1 MKKLI
6 KFFVQYPTMVNL
18 GLLLTLLVGIISF
31 SQVRYT
37 LDPSEDPKEIYVD
50 VIYRGASPLEI
61 EESAISRIEENLRGI
76 HGMDRF
82 TSVSRENSGR
92 ITVELFE
99 WADINEVLVDVENAV
114 NRISDFPDRMDRP
127 VVYKQEMLNPTIS
140 IALTGEIPLQQKKDY
155 ARQIRDDFMIEG
167 GISNINLFGFG
178 NEEIVIELNNTQM
191 ARFGI
196 TFQEAADA
204 VKNTNI
210 DMTGGELKLDRA
222 NWQIRALN
230 KKNTALELSQITV
243 RTGVTGERVLLKDIA
258 DVREVFEDHSVD
270 RYLNGRE
277 SVVIQVLTT
286 NDEDLV
292 AAAEYVKVFATEFN
306 DNHQGVELTVVEDIS
321 EFVNERA
328 ASLWENGLAGLILV
342 LLILTLFLDKRIAFW
357 VSLTIPLSLLGAFI
371 FAMMGYDLTINVV
384 SIFGFILVL
393 GMLVDTG
400 VVVAENIYRHYAE
413 FGKHPMVA
421 ARDGAA
427 EVAAPMTIS
436 LLTTAVAF
444 SIFFF
449 LPGKPGA
456 FFSEVSFV
464 VIGSLLAALIVTF
477 LFLPAKM
484 TFSRVLSKE
493 NSQTRLERFF
503 TQSLITFRD
512 RWFMPFTNL
521 VSHRWKW
528 LNVGSFLILLVISV
542 ALLRTGT
549 LPLTF
554 FPYLD
559 DDIQL
564 IRIEL
569 EPGTPADTTSAR
581 LLEIEEA
588 VWRVNK
594 RLTSDRKDGEQVV
607 RNVERLMGPNS
618 HQGQLRVV
626 MLGGEQRGIP
636 AYELNNQFREAAG
649 DIPGARYV
657 RFLGATA
664 EQRFGGLPVDISVT
678 GTELNQI
685 QLASARLKDELEQ
698 RDDLVDV
705 ADTDQRGNPELHIEL
720 NRTGELIGLTLQ
732 DVMAQVRAAFF
743 GYEVQNLQRNR
754 DDVRVWI
761 RFDDLT
767 RSNFEELLNLTIRTP
782 QGGAYPLSEIA
793 TIYPT
798 NASLEV
804 RRINGRRAIRVD
816 ADMADPSLSAP
827 AILSDIEANI
837 IPAIQAEYTGVQFF
851 IEGQNREAGLV
862 TNAMK
867 KVAPIIIV
875 LMLALIIINF
885 QSFSQ
890 TVMVLLSLPFA
901 FVGVVIGHMIHGVT
915 MNIFSVIG
923 MIALVGIL
931 INNMLVLITAFN
943 DNLKTDMSFED
954 ALKDA
959 VQSRFRPILLTTLST
974 VAGLLPMIFMGG
986 LAAAFLQPP
995 AISIAYGLIF
1005 GLLITLTLNPAFL
1018 VIWNQVKLRSMQM
1031 VGKTDYTPESIEPAV
1046 QLKEHQNRS
1055 TL

>member
-6 KFFVQYPTMVNL
+6 NFFVQYPTMVNL
-18 GLLLTLLVGIISF
+18 GLLLTLLVGVISF

-37 LDPSEDPKEIYVD
+37 LDPSEAPKEIYVD

-82 TSVSRENSGR
+82 TSVSRENNGR

-99 WADINEVLVDVENAV
+99 WADINQVLVEVENAV

-155 ARQIRDDFMIEG
+155 ARQIRDEFMIEG
-167 GISNINLFGFG
+167 GVSNINLFGFG
-178 NEEIVIELNNTQM
+178 NEEIVIELDDAQM

-196 TFQEAADA
+196 SFQEAADA
-204 VKNTNI
+204 VKKTNI

-230 KKNTALELSQITV
+230 KKNTALEIAQITV
-243 RTGVTGERVLLKDIA
+243 RTGVTGERVILKDIA
-258 DVREVFEDHSVD
+258 DVREVFEDRSVD

-292 AAAEYVKVFATEFN
+292 ATAEYVKEFVAEFN
-306 DNHQGVELTVVEDIS
+306 SSHQGVVLTVVEDIS

-456 FFSEVSFV
+456 FFSEVSYV
-464 VIGSLLAALIVTF
+464 VIASLLAALMITF

-484 TFSRVLSKE
+484 THSKVLTKE
-493 NSQTRLERFF
+493 NRQTRFELFF
-503 TQSLITFRD
+503 AQSLITFRD
-512 RWFMPFTNL
+512 RWFMPFTEL

-528 LNVGSFLILLVISV
+528 LNVGSFLFLLVLSV

-564 IRIEL
+564 LRVEL

-581 LLEIEEA
+581 LMEIEES
-588 VWRVNK
+588 VWKVNE
-594 RLTSDRKDGEQVV
+594 RLTTDRNDGEQVV

-626 MLGGEQRGIP
+626 MMGGEQRGSP
-636 AYELNNQFREAAG
+636 AYELNNQFRDEAG
-649 DIPGARYV
+649 EVPGSRYV

-678 GTELNQI
+678 GTDLNQI

-720 NRTGELIGLTLQ
+720 NRTGELLGLTLQ
-732 DVMAQVRAAFF
+732 DVMSQVRSAFF
-743 GYEVQNLQRNR
+743 GLEVQNLQRSR

-767 RSNFEELLNLTIRTP
+767 RSNYEELVNLTIRTS
-782 QGGAYPLSEIA
+782 QGAYPLNEIA
-793 TIYPT
+793 TIHPT

-804 RRINGRRAIRVD
+804 SRINGRRTIRVD

-827 AILSDIEANI
+827 AILGDIQANI
-837 IPAIQAEYTGVQFF
+837 IPAIQEEYPGVQFF

-862 TNAMK
+862 TDAMK
-867 KVAPIIIV
+867 KVAPVIIV
-875 LMLALIIINF
+875 LILALIIINF

-901 FVGVVIGHMIHGVT
+901 FVGVVIGHIIHGVT

-923 MIALVGIL
+923 MIALIGIL

-943 DNLKTDMSFED
+943 DNLKADMTFEE

-986 LAAAFLQPP
+986 LASAFLQPP
-995 AISIAYGLIF
+995 AIAIAYGLIF
-1005 GLLITLTLNPAFL
+1005 GLFITLTLNPAFL
-1018 VIWNQVKLRSMQM
+1018 VIWNQTKLGILQLLGR
-1031 VGKTDYTPESIEPAV
+1031 TDSTPESIEPAV
-1046 QLKEHQNRS
+1046 QLKEHHNRS
-1055 TL
+1055 AL

>member
-6 KFFVQYPTMVNL
+6 QFFVRYPTMVNL
-18 GLLLTLLVGIISF
+18 GLLLTILVGVISF

-37 LDPSEDPKEIYVD
+37 LDPSENPKEIYVD

-61 EESAISRIEENLRGI
+61 EESAIVRIEENLRGI
-76 HGMDRF
+76 TGMNRF
-82 TSVSRENSGR
+82 TSKARENSGR
-92 ITVELFE
+92 ITVELIE
-99 WADINEVLVDVENAV
+99 GADINELLVEVENAV

-155 ARQIRDDFMIEG
+155 ARQIRDEFMIER
-167 GISNINLFGFG
+167 GISNVNLFGFG
-178 NEEIVIELNNTQM
+178 NEEIVIELNDSQM
-191 ARFGI
+191 ERFGLS
-196 TFQEAADA
+196 FQEVA
-204 VKNTNI
+204 VAIQRTNI
-210 DMTGGELKLDRA
+210 DMTGGELKLDEA
-222 NWQIRALN
+222 NWQIRARN
-230 KKNTALELSQITV
+230 QKKMALEISEIPV
-243 RTGVTGERVLLKDIA
+243 RTGAMGDRILLKDIA
-258 DVREVFEDHSVD
+258 DVSESFEDRPVN
-270 RYLNGRE
+270 RYLNGNE

-286 NDEDLV
+286 NSEDLI
-292 AAAEYVKVFATEFN
+292 ATAEYVKEFANQFN
-306 DNHQGVELTVVEDIS
+306 RSHVGVELTIVEDIS

-328 ASLWENGLAGLILV
+328 AALWENGLVGLILV
-342 LLILTLFLDKRIAFW
+342 VLILTLFLDKRIAFW
-357 VSLTIPLSLLGAFI
+357 VTLTIPLSLLGAFI
-371 FAMMGYDLTINVV
+371 FALMGYDLTINVV

-413 FGKHPMVA
+413 FGKQPIAA

-436 LLTTAVAF
+436 LMTTAVAF

-464 VIGSLLAALIVTF
+464 VIASLLAALIVTF
-477 LFLPAKM
+477 LLLPAKM
-484 TFSRVLSKE
+484 THSKVLSKE
-493 NSQTRLERFF
+493 NRQTRFEKVF

-512 RWFMPFTNL
+512 RWFMPFIDL
-521 VSHRWKW
+521 VSYRWKW
-528 LNVGSFLILLVISV
+528 LNVGVFLMLLIASA

-569 EPGTPADTTSAR
+569 EPGTPSDTTNVR
-581 LLEIEEA
+581 LMQIEEA
-588 VWRVNK
+588 VWQVNE
-594 RLTSDRKDGEQVV
+594 RLTAERRDEQQVV
-607 RNVERLMGPNS
+607 RNIERLMGPGS
-618 HQGQLRVV
+618 HQGHLRVV

-636 AYELNNQFREAAG
+636 AYEINNQFREASG
-649 DIPGARYV
+649 VFPDARYV
-657 RFLGATA
+657 RFTGATV
-664 EQRFGGLPVDISVT
+664 EQRFGGLPVDISVS
-678 GTELNQI
+678 GEDLSQI
-685 QLASARLKDELEQ
+685 QQAAARLKEELSK
-698 RDDLVDV
+698 RDDLADV

-720 NRTGELIGLTLQ
+720 NRLGEQLGLTHQ
-732 DVMAQVRAAFF
+732 EVMSQIRNAYF
-743 GYEVQNLQRNR
+743 GLEVQNLQRNR

-761 RFDDLT
+761 RFDEANRTNYEGLV
-767 RSNFEELLNLTIRTP
+767 NLNIHSP
-782 QGGAYPLSEIA
+782 QGTYRLGDIA
-793 TIYPT
+793 QIYPT
-798 NASLEV
+798 AASLEV
-804 RRINGRRAIRVD
+804 SRINGRRTIRVD
-816 ADMADPSLSAP
+816 ADLASPSLSAP
-827 AILSDIEANI
+827 AILSDIETNVLPQIRAAY
-837 IPAIQAEYTGVQFF
+837 PGVRYF
-851 IEGQNREAGLV
+851 IEGQNREAGQV
-862 TNAMK
+862 TEAMRR
-867 KVAPIIIV
+867 VAPVIIA

-890 TVMVLLSLPFA
+890 TVIVLLSLPFA

-943 DNLKTDMSFED
+943 DNMKLDMSFED

-974 VAGLLPMIFMGG
+974 VAGLIPMIFVGG
-986 LAAAFLQPP
+986 LASAFLQPP
-995 AISIAYGLIF
+995 AIAIAYGLLF
-1005 GLLITLTLNPAFL
+1005 GLFISLTLTPAFL
-1018 VIWNQVKLRSMQM
+1018 VIWNQLKLRLYHLA
-1031 VGKTDYTPESIEPAV
+1031 GKDEASPESIEPAV
-1046 QLKEHQNRS
+1046 QLKEHHKRS
-1055 TL
+1055 TI

>member
-6 KFFVQYPTMVNL
+6 DFFVRYPTMVNL
-18 GLLLTLLVGIISF
+18 GLLLTILVGIISF

-37 LDPSEDPKEIYVD
+37 LDPSEKPKEIYVD
-50 VIYRGASPLEI
+50 VTYRGASPLEI
-61 EESAISRIEENLRGI
+61 EESAITRIEENLRGI
-76 HGMDRF
+76 NGMDRF
-82 TSVSRENSGR
+82 TSTASENRGR
-92 ITVELFE
+92 ITVELIE
-99 WADINEVLVDVENAV
+99 NADINEVLVEVENAV

-140 IALTGEIPLQQKKDY
+140 LALTGEIPLQQKKDY
-155 ARQIRDDFMIEG
+155 ARQIRDEFMIDEG
-167 GISNINLFGFG
+167 VSNVNLFGFG
-178 NEEIVIELNNTQM
+178 NEEIVIDLNDSQM
-191 ARFGI
+191 ERFGLSY
-196 TFQEAADA
+196 QVVAEAIQ
-204 VKNTNI
+204 KTNI

-222 NWQIRALN
+222 NWQIRARNQN
-230 KKNTALELSQITV
+230 KKALEISEIPI
-243 RTGVTGERVLLKDIA
+243 RTGDSGQRVLLKEIA
-258 DVREVFEDHSVD
+258 QVREVFDD
-270 RYLNGRE
+270 KPMNRYLNGKE

-292 AAAEYVKVFATEFN
+292 ATAEYVKEFVN
-306 DNHQGVELTVVEDIS
+306 QFNSSHVGVELTIVEDIS

-328 ASLWENGLAGLILV
+328 AALWENGFAGLILV

-357 VSLTIPLSLLGAFI
+357 VSLTIPLSLMGAFI

-413 FGKHPMVA
+413 FGKHPVAA

-436 LLTTAVAF
+436 LMTTAVAF

-464 VIGSLLAALIVTF
+464 VIASLLAALIVTF

-484 TFSRVLSKE
+484 TKSKVLSKK
-493 NSQTRLERFF
+493 NRQTRFERFF

-512 RWFMPFTNL
+512 RWFMPFTER
-521 VSHRWKW
+521 VSYSWKW
-528 LNVGSFLILLVISV
+528 MNVGVFLLLLILSAI
-542 ALLRTGT
+542 LLRTGT

-569 EPGTPADTTSAR
+569 ESGTPSDTTNAR
-581 LLEIEEA
+581 LMEIEEA
-588 VWRVNK
+588 VWKVNEQ
-594 RLTSDRKDGEQVV
+594 LTSERSDGQQVV
-607 RNVERLMGPNS
+607 RNIERLMGPNS

-636 AYELNNQFREAAG
+636 AYEINDQFREAAG
-649 DIPGARYV
+649 KIAGARYV

-664 EQRFGGLPVDISVT
+664 EQRFGGLPVDISVS
-678 GTELNQI
+678 GEDLNQI
-685 QLASARLKDELEQ
+685 QQAAARLKEEFEK
-698 RDDLVDV
+698 RDDLVNV
-705 ADTDQRGNPELHIEL
+705 ADTDQRGNPEIHIEL
-720 NRTGELIGLTLQ
+720 NRLGEQLGLTLQ
-732 DVMAQVRAAFF
+732 EVMSQIRNAYF
-743 GYEVQNLQRNR
+743 GLEVQNLQRNR

-761 RFDDLT
+761 RFEDSKAANYENLV
-767 RSNFEELLNLTIRTP
+767 NLNIHSP
-782 QGGAYPLSEIA
+782 QGVYHLGDIA
-793 TIYPT
+793 ELYPT
-798 NASLEV
+798 SSSLEV
-804 RRINGRRAIRVD
+804 SRINGRRTIRVD

-827 AILSDIEANI
+827 AILADIETNV
-837 IPAIQAEYTGVQFF
+837 IPQIQAENPGVQFF
-851 IEGQNREAGLV
+851 IEGQNREAGQV
-862 TNAMK
+862 TEAMTSI
-867 KVAPIIIV
+867 APVIIA

-890 TVMVLLSLPFA
+890 TVIVLLSLPFA

-923 MIALVGIL
+923 MIALIGIL

-943 DNLKTDMSFED
+943 DNLKADMSFDE
-954 ALKDA
+954 ALWDA

-986 LAAAFLQPP
+986 LASAFLQPP
-995 AISIAYGLIF
+995 AIAIAYGLIF
-1005 GLLITLTLNPAFL
+1005 GLFISLTLTPAFL
-1018 VIWNQVKLRSMQM
+1018 VIWNQVKLKSYHIIGR
-1031 VGKTDYTPESIEPAV
+1031 DEATPESIEPAV
-1046 QLKEHQNRS
+1046 QLKEHQKRS
-1055 TL
+1055 TV

>member
-82 TSVSRENSGR
+82 TSVSRENNGR

-99 WADINEVLVDVENAV
+99 WADINQVLVEVENAI

-155 ARQIRDDFMIEG
+155 ARQIRDEFMIEG
-167 GISNINLFGFG
+167 GVSNVNLFGFG
-178 NEEIVIELNNTQM
+178 NEEIVIELNNAQM

-196 TFQEAADA
+196 SFQEAADA

-210 DMTGGELKLDRA
+210 DMTGGELKMDRA

-230 KKNTALELSQITV
+230 KKNTALEIAQITV

-258 DVREVFEDHSVD
+258 EVREVFEDRPVD

-277 SVVIQVLTT
+277 SVVIQILTT

-292 AAAEYVKVFATEFN
+292 ATAEYVKEFAADFN
-306 DNHQGVELTVVEDIS
+306 NSHQGVELTVVEDIS

-328 ASLWENGLAGLILV
+328 ASLWENGLVGLILV

-400 VVVAENIYRHYAE
+400 VVVAENIYRHYAD
-413 FGKHPMVA
+413 FGKQPMVA

-484 TFSRVLSKE
+484 TLSKVLSKE

-512 RWFMPFTNL
+512 RWFMPFTDL
-521 VSHRWKW
+521 VSHRWRW
-528 LNVGSFLILLVISV
+528 LNVGSFLLLLVVSV

-564 IRIEL
+564 LRIEL

-588 VWRVNK
+588 VWKVNE
-594 RLTSDRKDGEQVV
+594 RLTADRRDGEHVV

-626 MLGGEQRGIP
+626 MMGGEQRGIP
-636 AYELNNQFREAAG
+636 AYELNNQFREEAG
-649 DIPGARYV
+649 EIPGSRYV

-678 GTELNQI
+678 GTDLNQI

-720 NRTGELIGLTLQ
+720 NRTGELLGLTLQ
-732 DVMAQVRAAFF
+732 DVMAQVRAAYF
-743 GYEVQNLQRNR
+743 GLEVQNLQRSR

-767 RSNFEELLNLTIRTP
+767 RSNYEELVNLTIRTP
-782 QGGAYPLSEIA
+782 QGAYPLSEIA

-804 RRINGRRAIRVD
+804 SRINGRRTIRVD
-816 ADMADPSLSAP
+816 ADMAAPSLSAP
-827 AILSDIEANI
+827 AILGDIQANI
-837 IPAIQAEYTGVQFF
+837 IPAIQEEYPGVQFF

-862 TNAMK
+862 TDAMK
-867 KVAPIIIV
+867 KVAPVIIV

-943 DNLKTDMSFED
+943 DNLKADMSFED

-986 LAAAFLQPP
+986 LASAFLQPP
-995 AISIAYGLIF
+995 AIAIAYGLIF
-1005 GLLITLTLNPAFL
+1005 GLFITLTLNPAFL
-1018 VIWNQVKLRSMQM
+1018 VIWNQTKLRTQHFL
-1031 VGKTDYTPESIEPAV
+1031 GRTDSTPESIEPAV
-1046 QLKEHQNRS
+1046 QLKAHHNRS

>member
-1 MKKLI
+1 MKSLI
-6 KFFVQYPTMVNL
+6 QFFVRYPTMVNL
-18 GLLLTLLVGIISF
+18 GLLLTLIVGVISF

-37 LDPSEDPKEIYVD
+37 LDPSEKPKEIYVD

-61 EESAISRIEENLRGI
+61 EESAITRIEENLRGI
-76 HGMDRF
+76 TGMDRF
-82 TSVSRENSGR
+82 TSAVRENSGR
-92 ITVELFE
+92 ITVELLE
-99 WADINEVLVDVENAV
+99 SADINEVLVEVENAV
-114 NRISDFPDRMDRP
+114 NRISDFPERMDRP

-140 IALTGEIPLQQKKDY
+140 IALTGEIPLQQKKDF
-155 ARQIRDDFMIEG
+155 ARQIRDEFMIER
-167 GISNINLFGFG
+167 GISNVNLFGFS
-178 NEEIVIELNNTQM
+178 NEEIVIELNDSQM
-191 ARFGI
+191 DRYGLSYR
-196 TFQEAADA
+196 EVADA
-204 VKNTNI
+204 IQKTNI

-222 NWQIRALN
+222 NWQIRARNQN
-230 KKNTALELSQITV
+230 KKGLEM
-243 RTGVTGERVLLKDIA
+243 GEILIRSGESGGRVVLKDIA
-258 DVREVFEDHSVD
+258 DIREVFDDKPVN
-270 RYLNGRE
+270 RYLNGSE

-292 AAAEYVKVFATEFN
+292 ATAEYVKEFVGDFN
-306 DNHQGVELTVVEDIS
+306 SSHDGVELTIVEDIS

-342 LLILTLFLDKRIAFW
+342 LLILILFLDKRIAFW

-413 FGKHPMVA
+413 FGKRPIAA

-436 LLTTAVAF
+436 LMTTAVAF

-464 VIGSLLAALIVTF
+464 VIASLLAALIVTF

-484 TFSRVLSKE
+484 THSKVLSKE
-493 NSQTRLERFF
+493 NRQTRFELFF

-512 RWFMPFTNL
+512 RWFMPFTEL
-521 VSHRWKW
+521 ASHRWRW
-528 LNVGSFLILLVISV
+528 LNVGVFLFLLIAS
-542 ALLRTGT
+542 ATLLRTGT

-569 EPGTPADTTSAR
+569 EPGTPADTTNLR
-581 LLEIEEA
+581 LMEIEKA
-588 VWRVNK
+588 VWQVNED
-594 RLTSDRKDGEQVV
+594 LTAERKDGQAVV

-618 HQGQLRVV
+618 HQGQLRVI
-626 MLGGEQRGIP
+626 MMGGEQRGIP
-636 AYELNNQFREAAG
+636 AFELNDRFREAAG
-649 DIPGARYV
+649 QIADARYV
-657 RFLGATA
+657 RFMGATA
-664 EQRFGGLPVDISVT
+664 EQRFGGLPVDISVS
-678 GTELNQI
+678 GEDLNKLQ
-685 QLASARLKDELEQ
+685 QAAARLKSELEK

-720 NRTGELIGLTLQ
+720 NKLGEQLGLTLQ
-732 DVMAQVRAAFF
+732 EVMAQIRNAYF
-743 GYEVQNLQRNR
+743 GLEVQNLQRNR

-761 RFDDLT
+761 RFDE
-767 RSNFEELLNLTIRTP
+767 SNRTDYDNLVQMNIRTA
-782 QGGAYPLSEIA
+782 QGIYRLGDIA
-793 TIYPT
+793 DIYPT
-798 NASLEV
+798 SASLEV
-804 RRINGRRAIRVD
+804 SRINGRRTIRVD

-827 AILSDIEANI
+827 AILTDIETNV
-837 IPAIQAEYTGVQFF
+837 IPEIRQEYPGVQFF
-851 IEGQNREAGLV
+851 IEGQNREAGQV
-862 TNAMK
+862 TDAMQS
-867 KVAPIIIV
+867 VAPVIIA

-890 TVMVLLSLPFA
+890 TFIVLLSLPFA

-943 DNLKTDMSFED
+943 DNLKADMNFEE
-954 ALKDA
+954 ALRDA

-986 LAAAFLQPP
+986 LASAFLQPP
-995 AISIAYGLIF
+995 AIAIAYGLIF
-1005 GLLITLTLNPAFL
+1005 GLLISLTLTPAFL
-1018 VIWNQVKLRSMQM
+1018 VIWNQLKLRLTHLA
-1031 VGKTDYTPESIEPAV
+1031 GKEDASPESIEPAV
-1046 QLKEHQNRS
+1046 QLKEHHKRS
-1055 TL
+1055 TI

>member
-1 MKKLI
+1 
-6 KFFVQYPTMVNL
+6 MVNL
-18 GLLLTLLVGIISF
+18 GLILTLLVGIISF

-37 LDPSEDPKEIYVD
+37 LDPSEKPKEIYVD
-50 VIYRGASPLEI
+50 IVYRGASPLEI
-61 EESAISRIEENLRGI
+61 EERAISRIEENLRGI
-76 HGMDRF
+76 NGMDRF
-82 TSVSRENSGR
+82 TSVARENNGR

-99 WADINEVLVDVENAV
+99 WAEINQVMVDVENAV
-114 NRISDFPDRMDRP
+114 NRISDFPDGMDQP

-140 IALTGEIPLQQKKDY
+140 IALTGDIPLQEKKDY
-155 ARQIRDDFMIEG
+155 ARQIRDEFMLDG
-167 GISNINLFGFG
+167 GMSNVNLFGYSE
-178 NEEIVIELNNTQM
+178 EEIVIELNDNQM
-191 ARFGI
+191 DRYGISFGEI
-196 TFQEAADA
+196 AES
-204 VKNTNI
+204 VRKTNI
-210 DMTGGELKLDRA
+210 DMTGGELKLDHA
-222 NWQIRALN
+222 NWQIRTQN
-230 KKNTALELSQITV
+230 KSNRAIDISGIVV
-243 RTGVTGERVLLKDIA
+243 RSGENGERVLLRDIA
-258 DVREVFEDHSVD
+258 DVKELFDDKPVD
-270 RYLNGRE
+270 RYLNGEE

-286 NDEDLV
+286 NDEDLI
-292 AAAEYVKVFATEFN
+292 AAAEYVLEFTKQFN
-306 DNHQGVELTVVEDIS
+306 DIHSGVELTIVEDIS

-328 ASLWENGLAGLILV
+328 ASLWANGFAGLVLV

-357 VSLTIPLSLLGAFI
+357 VSITIPLSLLGTFI

-400 VVVAENIYRHYAE
+400 VVVAENVYRHYAE
-413 FGKHPMVA
+413 FGKKPIVA

-464 VIGSLLAALIVTF
+464 VIASLLAALIVTF
-477 LFLPAKM
+477 LFIPAKM
-484 TFSRVLSKE
+484 THSKVLTKE
-493 NSQTRLERFF
+493 NRQTRFEKFF

-512 RWFMPFTNL
+512 RWFMPFTDQ

-528 LNVGSFLILLVISV
+528 LNAGIFLLLLILSV
-542 ALLRTGT
+542 AMLRTGT

-569 EPGTPADTTSAR
+569 EPGTPADTTMER
-581 LLEIEEA
+581 LMEIEEA
-588 VWRVNK
+588 VYSVNE
-594 RLTSDRKDGEQVV
+594 RLTSDRDDGKQVV
-607 RNVERLMGPNS
+607 RNVELLMGPNS
-618 HQGQLRVV
+618 HQGQLRVI

-636 AYELNNQFREAAG
+636 AYELNNQFRNEAG
-649 DIPGARYV
+649 EVSGARYV
-657 RFLGATA
+657 RFMGATA
-664 EQRFGGLPVDISVT
+664 EQRFGGLPVDISVS
-678 GTELNQI
+678 GEDLDQI
-685 QLASARLKDELEQ
+685 QFASAKLKEELER

-720 NRTGELIGLTLQ
+720 NRTGEQLGLSLQ
-732 DVMAQVRAAFF
+732 DVMTQVRTAFF
-743 GYEVQNLQRNR
+743 GMEVQNLQRSR

-761 RFDDLT
+761 RFDENT
-767 RSNFEELLNLTIRTP
+767 RSSYDDLINMNIRTP
-782 QGGAYPLSEIA
+782 GGVYPLTEIA
-793 TIYPT
+793 SIHPT
-798 NASLEV
+798 DANLEV
-804 RRINGRRAIRVD
+804 NRINGRRTIRVD

-827 AILSDIEANI
+827 SILGDIEENT
-837 IPAIQAEYTGVQFF
+837 IPAIQAAHPGVNFF
-851 IEGQNREAGLV
+851 IEGQNRESGLV
-862 TNAMK
+862 TEAMK
-867 KVAPIIIV
+867 NVAPVIVV
-875 LMLALIIINF
+875 LMLSLIIINF

-943 DNLKTDMSFED
+943 DNLKMDMTFEES
-954 ALKDA
+954 LKDA
-959 VQSRFRPILLTTLST
+959 VRSRFRPILLTTLST

-986 LAAAFLQPP
+986 LASAFLQPP
-995 AISIAYGLIF
+995 AIAIAYGLIF
-1005 GLLITLTLNPAFL
+1005 GLFISLTLTPAFL
-1018 VIWNQVKLRSMQM
+1018 VIWNEGKLKLYRLA
-1031 VGKTDYTPESIEPAV
+1031 GRYDYSPESIEPAV
-1046 QLKEHQNRS
+1046 QLKEHHKKS
-1055 TL
+1055 EL

>member
-6 KFFVQYPTMVNL
+6 NFFIQYPTMVNL
-18 GLLLTLLVGIISF
+18 GLLLTILVGLIGV

-37 LDPSEDPKEIYVD
+37 LDPSENPKEIYVD
-50 VIYRGASPLEI
+50 IIYRGASPLEI

-76 HGMDRF
+76 NGMDRF

-114 NRISDFPDRMDRP
+114 NRITDFPERMDRP
-127 VVYKQEMLNPTIS
+127 IVHKQEMLNPTIS
-140 IALTGEIPLQQKKDY
+140 LALTGDIPLQQKKDY
-155 ARQIRDDFMIEG
+155 ARQIRDEFMIEG
-167 GISNINLFGFG
+167 GVSNVNLFGFG
-178 NEEIVIELNNTQM
+178 DEEIVIELNDTQM
-191 ARFGI
+191 NRYGI
-196 TFQEAADA
+196 SFQEVAEA
-204 VKNTNI
+204 VQKTNI

-222 NWQIRALN
+222 NWQIRARN
-230 KKNTALELSQITV
+230 KQNTALEIAQIPV
-243 RTGVTGERVLLKDIA
+243 RTETTGERVLLREIA
-258 DVREVFEDHSVD
+258 EVREVFDDRPVN

-277 SVVIQVLTT
+277 SVVIQVLVT

-292 AAAEYVKVFATEFN
+292 ATAEYVKEFSKAFN
-306 DNHQGVELTVVEDIS
+306 NSHQGIELTIVEDIS

-328 ASLWENGLAGLILV
+328 ASLWENGLVGLLLV

-413 FGKHPMVA
+413 FGKHPILA

-436 LLTTAVAF
+436 LMTTAVAF

-464 VIGSLLAALIVTF
+464 VIASLLAALIVTF

-484 TFSRVLSKE
+484 THSKVLSKE
-493 NSQTRLERFF
+493 NRQTRFEKFF
-503 TQSLITFRD
+503 TESLITFRD
-512 RWFMPFTNL
+512 RWFMPFTDL

-528 LNVGSFLILLVISV
+528 LNLAGFLILLVISI

-569 EPGTPADTTSAR
+569 EPGTPADTTKTR
-581 LLEIEEA
+581 LIEIEEA
-588 VWRVNK
+588 VWQVNE
-594 RLTSDRKDGEQVV
+594 RLTSDRKDNQQVV
-607 RNVERLMGPNS
+607 RNVELLMGPSS

-636 AYELNNQFREAAG
+636 AYELNNQFRDAAK
-649 DIPGARYV
+649 DVPGARYV
-657 RFLGATA
+657 RYMGATA
-664 EQRFGGLPVDISVT
+664 EQRFGGLPVDISVA
-678 GTELNQI
+678 GTDLNQI
-685 QLASARLKDELEQ
+685 QLAASKLKDELEK
-698 RDDLVDV
+698 RNDLVDV

-720 NRTGELIGLTLQ
+720 NRTGEHLGLTLQ
-732 DVMAQVRAAFF
+732 EVMVQIRNAFF
-743 GYEVQNLQRNR
+743 GLEVQNLQRSR

-767 RSNFEELLNLTIRTP
+767 RSSYDELTNLTIRTP
-782 QGGAYPLSEIA
+782 QGAWPLREIA
-793 TIYPT
+793 DIFPT

-804 RRINGRRAIRVD
+804 SRINGRRTIRVD

-827 AILSDIEANI
+827 AILGDIEENI
-837 IPAIQAEYTGVQFF
+837 ISKIKAEHPGVQFF
-851 IEGQNREAGLV
+851 IEGQNREAGQV
-862 TNAMK
+862 TEAMI
-867 KVAPIIIV
+867 KVAPVIIV
-875 LMLALIIINF
+875 IMLALIIINF

-915 MNIFSVIG
+915 MNVFSVIG
-923 MIALVGIL
+923 MIALIGIL

-943 DNLKTDMSFED
+943 DNLKADMNFEE
-954 ALKDA
+954 ALRDA

-986 LAAAFLQPP
+986 LASAFLQPP
-995 AISIAYGLIF
+995 AIAIAYGLIF
-1005 GLLITLTLNPAFL
+1005 GLFITLTLNPAFL
-1018 VIWNQVKLRSMQM
+1018 VIWNELKL
-1031 VGKTDYTPESIEPAV
+1031 KTLHLMGRADTTPESIEPAV
-1046 QLKEHQNRS
+1046 QLKEHHKRS
-1055 TL
+1055 IK

>member
-6 KFFVQYPTMVNL
+6 NFFVQYPTMVNL
-18 GLLLTLLVGIISF
+18 GLLLTILVGLIGV

-37 LDPSEDPKEIYVD
+37 LDPSENPKEIYVD
-50 VIYRGASPLEI
+50 IIYRGASPLEI

-76 HGMDRF
+76 SGMDRF

-99 WADINEVLVDVENAV
+99 WADINQVLVDVENAV
-114 NRISDFPDRMDRP
+114 NRISDFPVRMDRP
-127 VVYKQEMLNPTIS
+127 IVHKQEMLNPTIS
-140 IALTGEIPLQQKKDY
+140 LALTGDIPLQQKKDY
-155 ARQIRDDFMIEG
+155 ARQIRDEFMIEG
-167 GISNINLFGFG
+167 GVSNVNLFGFG
-178 NEEIVIELNNTQM
+178 DEEIVIELNDTQM
-191 ARFGI
+191 NRFGI
-196 TFQEAADA
+196 TFQEVAEA
-204 VKNTNI
+204 VQKTNI
-210 DMTGGELKLDRA
+210 DMTGGELKPEQA
-222 NWQIRALN
+222 NWQIRARN
-230 KKNTALELSQITV
+230 KQNTALEISQIPV
-243 RTGVTGERVLLKDIA
+243 RTGATGERVLLREIA
-258 DVREVFEDHSVD
+258 DVREVFDDRPVN
-270 RYLNGRE
+270 RYLNGLE
-277 SVVIQVLTT
+277 SVVIQVLVT

-292 AAAEYVKVFATEFN
+292 ATAEYVKEFSEEFN
-306 DNHQGVELTVVEDIS
+306 NSHQGIELTIIEDIS

-328 ASLWENGLAGLILV
+328 ASLWENGIVGLLLV

-413 FGKHPMVA
+413 FGKQPILA

-427 EVAAPMTIS
+427 EVAAPMAIS
-436 LLTTAVAF
+436 LMTTAVAF

-464 VIGSLLAALIVTF
+464 VIASLLAALIVTF
-477 LFLPAKM
+477 LFLPARM
-484 TFSRVLSKE
+484 THSKVMSKE
-493 NSQTRLERFF
+493 NRQTRFEKFF
-503 TQSLITFRD
+503 TESLITFRD
-512 RWFMPFTNL
+512 RWFMPFTDL

-528 LNVGSFLILLVISV
+528 LNVGAFLILLVVSA

-569 EPGTPADTTSAR
+569 EPGIPADTTKAR
-581 LLEIEEA
+581 LVEIENA
-588 VWRVNK
+588 VWRVNEK
-594 RLTSDRKDGEQVV
+594 LTADRSDNQQVV
-607 RNVERLMGPNS
+607 RNVELLMGPGS

-636 AYELNNQFREAAG
+636 AYELNNQFRDAAG
-649 DIPGARYV
+649 DVSGARYV
-657 RFLGATA
+657 RFMGATA
-664 EQRFGGLPVDISVT
+664 EQRFGGLPVDISVA
-678 GTELNQI
+678 GNDLNQI
-685 QLASARLKDELEQ
+685 QLAASKLKVELEK

-720 NRTGELIGLTLQ
+720 NRVGEQLGLTLHE
-732 DVMAQVRAAFF
+732 VMVQIRNAFF
-743 GYEVQNLQRNR
+743 GLEVQNLQRSG

-767 RSNFEELLNLTIRTP
+767 RNSYDELINLTIRSH
-782 QGGAYPLSEIA
+782 QGAWPLREIA
-793 TIYPT
+793 NIYPT

-804 RRINGRRAIRVD
+804 NRINGRRTIRVD
-816 ADMADPSLSAP
+816 ADIADPSLSAP
-827 AILSDIEANI
+827 AILGDIEENI
-837 IPAIQAEYTGVQFF
+837 ISKIKAEHPGVQFF
-851 IEGQNREAGLV
+851 IEGQNREAGQV
-862 TNAMK
+862 TEAMIK
-867 KVAPIIIV
+867 TAPVIIV

-890 TVMVLLSLPFA
+890 TVMVLISLPFA

-915 MNIFSVIG
+915 MNVFSVIG

-943 DNLKTDMSFED
+943 DNLKADMNFDE
-954 ALKDA
+954 ALRDA

-986 LAAAFLQPP
+986 LASAFLQPP
-995 AISIAYGLIF
+995 AIAIAYGLIF
-1005 GLLITLTLNPAFL
+1005 GLFITLTLNPAFL
-1018 VIWNQVKLRSMQM
+1018 VIWNEVKLKSLHFT
-1031 VGKTDYTPESIEPAV
+1031 GSTDATPESIEPAV
-1046 QLKEHQNRS
+1046 KLREHHKRS
-1055 TL
+1055 AQ

>member
-6 KFFVQYPTMVNL
+6 NFFVQYPTMVNL
-18 GLLLTLLVGIISF
+18 GLILTLLVGMISV

-37 LDPSEDPKEIYVD
+37 LDPSENPKEIYVD

-99 WADINEVLVDVENAV
+99 WADINEVLVEVENAV
-114 NRISDFPDRMDRP
+114 NRISDFPAQMERP

-140 IALTGEIPLQQKKDY
+140 IALTGELPLQQKKDY
-155 ARQIRDDFMIEG
+155 ARQIRDEFMIEG
-167 GISNINLFGFG
+167 GVSNVNLFGFG
-178 NEEIVIELNNTQM
+178 DEEIVIELNDAQM

-196 TFQEAADA
+196 SFQDVADA
-204 VKNTNI
+204 VQKTNI

-222 NWQIRALN
+222 NWQIRARN
-230 KKNTALELSQITV
+230 KQNTALEIAQIPV
-243 RTGVTGERVLLKDIA
+243 RFGSSRDRVLLKEIA
-258 DVREVFEDHSVD
+258 DVREVFDD
-270 RYLNGRE
+270 RPANRYLNGRE

-292 AAAEYVKVFATEFN
+292 ATAEYVKEFATAFN
-306 DNHQGVELTVVEDIS
+306 SSHLGVELSIVEDVS

-328 ASLWENGLAGLILV
+328 ASLWENGLIGLILV

-413 FGKHPMVA
+413 FGKSPVAA

-436 LLTTAVAF
+436 LMTTAVAF

-484 TFSRVLSKE
+484 THSKVLSKE
-493 NSQTRLERFF
+493 NRQTRFEKFF

-512 RWFMPFTNL
+512 RWFMPFTDL
-521 VSHRWKW
+521 VSHKWKW
-528 LNVGSFLILLVISV
+528 LNVGVFLILLVASV

-564 IRIEL
+564 IRTEF
-569 EPGTPADTTSAR
+569 EPGTPADTTKAR
-581 LLEIEEA
+581 LMEIEKA
-588 VWRVNK
+588 VWQVNET
-594 RLTSDRKDGEQVV
+594 LTAERADGRQVV
-607 RNVERLMGPNS
+607 RNVELLMGPNS

-636 AYELNNQFREAAG
+636 AYELNHQFRVAAG
-649 DIPGARYV
+649 EISGARYV

-678 GTELNQI
+678 GTDLNQI
-685 QLASARLKDELEQ
+685 QLAAARLKEELEL

-720 NRTGELIGLTLQ
+720 NRTGELLGLTLH

-743 GYEVQNLQRNR
+743 GLEVQNLQRSR

-761 RFDDLT
+761 RFDERTLSSYD
-767 RSNFEELLNLTIRTP
+767 ELVNLNIRTP
-782 QGGAYPLSEIA
+782 QGAYPLGEIA
-793 TIYPT
+793 SIHPT

-804 RRINGRRAIRVD
+804 SRINGRRTIRVD
-816 ADMADPSLSAP
+816 ADLADPSFSAP
-827 AILSDIEANI
+827 AILGEIEANI
-837 IPAIQAEYTGVQFF
+837 VRSIQADYPAVQFF

-862 TNAMK
+862 TDAMK
-867 KVAPIIIV
+867 KVAPVIIV

-943 DNLKTDMSFED
+943 DNMKTDMSFEES
-954 ALKDA
+954 LKDA
-959 VQSRFRPILLTTLST
+959 VESRFRPILLTTLST

-986 LAAAFLQPP
+986 LASAFLQPP
-995 AISIAYGLIF
+995 AIAIAYGLIF
-1005 GLLITLTLNPAFL
+1005 GLFITLTLNPAFL
-1018 VIWNQVKLRSMQM
+1018 VIWNQTKLKLMHQT
-1031 VGKTDYTPESIEPAV
+1031 GKTGATPESIEPAV
-1046 QLKEHQNRS
+1046 QLKEHHKRS